1 MAPDRLP
8 DSPVRIS
15 YKHCFHQHFLVILW
29 LASWLCAFYH
39 LSGSTLAAAQPA
51 PPPEQGAIPA
61 GLVRVYLPL
70 TGSADQALQST
81 IRRLRDRLLAQAK
94 DQKDAR
100 RPLLVL
106 QLDSQQV
113 GDDVGGSRF
122 ERAFS
127 LARFLCSREMA
138 GVKTVAY
145 VPHTLRGHG
154 VLLALASE
162 EIVMAGDASI
172 GAAGADEAAEGT
184 IQQTLVAA
192 YREIAETQ
200 RTIPVALA
208 VGMIDPQV
216 EVLQVEAEDGTHFLL
231 QKDLEEFATNHEI
244 INEKIL
250 VPVGTLA
257 EFDGREG
264 RQFGFVKY
272 LASTRQGLATALD
285 VSLDSLAEDDSLVE
299 TWRPVVI
306 DVTGELTAKTA
317 SRVETLLGVA
327 IEQQNANW
335 ICVRIDSSGG
345 DVEAGLRIASALARL
360 DANSVR
366 TVAYVPAEAKGAAAL
381 VALSCDQLAMAP
393 TARLSS
399 VAVNAKR
406 LGDVGPREQ
415 AAALQA
421 IRQSL
426 SLRTDHSWSLLAA
439 MIDPSIE
446 IAEYQNKETGE
457 TRIFSPA
464 EIEELPDAAAW
475 QHRAAIDPVNG
486 QLSFDGQQAVER
498 GIAWR
503 TVDTFDDLKQPF
515 GLQGEIPN
523 PQPNKALEFIEALAT
538 PELAIILLMVGFAGI
553 YIELRTPGVG
563 AGAFI
568 GAVALLLFFW
578 SKYLDGTAGWLEILL
593 FAGGFSFVLLE
604 FFVIPGFGIFGLGG
618 GAMMLA
624 SLVLASLTFVRPHSE
639 AEVEE
644 LSRSVGTVALAG
656 LGMMAIVLAS
666 RRYLPQAP
674 LFRQIVL
681 EPPRNE
687 ELEDLGHRESLAD
700 YSALIGLQGTA
711 ATDLRPA
718 GKARINHE
726 LIDVIAEAEPLD
738 NGTPIVVI
746 EARGSRV
753 VVRAAGQS

>member
-1 MAPDRLP
+1 MAPDRLS
-8 DSPVRIS
+8 DSPVRR
-15 YKHCFHQHFLVILW
+15 HFRPILW
-29 LASWLCAFYH
+29 FGVWSYSFCLLTGASWGA
-39 LSGSTLAAAQPA
+39 SDPTA
-51 PPPEQGAIPA
+51 PPPERTDQLA

-70 TGSADQALQST
+70 TGSADQVLQNT
-81 IRRLRDRLLAQAK
+81 IRRLRDRLLVQAK
-94 DQKDAR
+94 EQKDSR

-106 QLDSQQV
+106 QLDTQQV
-113 GDDVGGSRF
+113 GEDAGESRF

-145 VPHTLRGHG
+145 VPHNLKGHG

-162 EIVMAGDASI
+162 EIVMSGDATI
-172 GAAGADEAAEGT
+172 GAAGADEAADGA
-184 IQQTLVAA
+184 IQQTLVSA

-231 QKDLEEFATNHEI
+231 QEEFDEFTANHEI
-244 INEKIL
+244 INEKVL
-250 VPVGTLA
+250 VPEGTLA

-272 LASTRQGLATALD
+272 LASSRKGLATALD
-285 VSLDSLAEDDSLVE
+285 VSLDSLAEDESLAE
-299 TWRPVVI
+299 DWRPVVI
-306 DVTGELTAKTA
+306 DVTGELTAQTA
-317 SRVETLLGVA
+317 SRVETLLGVS

-335 ICVRIDSSGG
+335 ICMRIDSSGG
-345 DVEAGLRIASALARL
+345 DIEAGLRIASALARL

-366 TVAYVPAEAKGAAAL
+366 TVAYVPAEATGAAAL
-381 VALSCDQLAMAP
+381 VALACDQLAMAP

-399 VAVNAKR
+399 VTAKAKKP
-406 LGDVGPREQ
+406 GD
-415 AAALQA
+415 AAARENAAAVQS

-426 SLRTDHSWSLLAA
+426 SQRTDHPWSLLSA
-439 MIDPSIE
+439 MIDPTIE
-446 IAEYQNKETGE
+446 LAEYQNKETGD
-457 TRIFSPA
+457 TRFLSPA
-464 EIEELPDAAAW
+464 ELQEMDDAAAW
-475 QHRAAIDPVNG
+475 QHRDDIELEKG
-486 QLSFDGQQAVER
+486 RLSFDGQQALER
-498 GIAWR
+498 GVAWR
-503 TVDTFDDLKQPF
+503 TVDTFDELKQPF
-515 GLQGEIPN
+515 GLQGEISN
-523 PQPNKALEFIEALAT
+523 PQPNLALEFIEALAT
-538 PELAIILLMVGFAGI
+538 PELAMILLMVGFAGI

-563 AGAFI
+563 IGAFI

-578 SKYLDGTAGWLEILL
+578 SKYLNGTAGWLEVLL
-593 FAGGFSFVLLE
+593 FAGGFCFVMLE
-604 FFVIPGFGIFGLGG
+604 FFVIPGFGVFGLGG

-639 AEVEE
+639 PEVEE

-656 LGMMAIVLAS
+656 LGMMAIVLVT

-681 EPPRNE
+681 EPPHDE
-687 ELEDLGHRESLAD
+687 ELDELGMRESLAD
-700 YSALIGLQGTA
+700 YANLIGMQGTA
-711 ATDLRPA
+711 ATDLRPS

-726 LIDVIAEAEPLD
+726 LIDVIAEGEPLD
-738 NGTPIVVI
+738 NGTPIVVV

-753 VVRAAGQS
+753 VVQAAEQS